1 MLPPLNN
8 LLILLEKLFVIIG
21 SIIYFIFALII
32 VKQATNFSKYIKD
45 IFNTVITVVSMVHLA
60 ISGILVFLAFSLL
73 MYH

>member
-1 MLPPLNN
+1 MFSSINS
-8 LLILLEKLFVIIG
+8 LLILLEKLFVVIG

-60 ISGILVFLAFSLL
+60 ISGILVFLAFLLL